1 MTVQNEKANE
11 GRRDESGAGEGGAN
25 NDDLWGSDM
34 YPERRGA
41 KSKRSWWKFLL
52 GAEGRESI
60 DKNRCE
66 DNVYQCIKNSK
77 ISFIYMKENSEAIQT
92 YFLYLRI

>member
-1 MTVQNEKANE
+1 MTVKNEKTDE
-11 GRRDESGAGEGGAN
+11 RKRDESDAGKDAAN

-34 YPERRGA
+34 YPERRGV
-41 KSKRSWWKFLL
+41 KSKRNWLKFLI

-66 DNVYQCIKNSK
+66 DNVYRCVKNSK
-77 ISFIYMKENSEAIQT
+77 TFFTFI
-92 YFLYLRI
+92 